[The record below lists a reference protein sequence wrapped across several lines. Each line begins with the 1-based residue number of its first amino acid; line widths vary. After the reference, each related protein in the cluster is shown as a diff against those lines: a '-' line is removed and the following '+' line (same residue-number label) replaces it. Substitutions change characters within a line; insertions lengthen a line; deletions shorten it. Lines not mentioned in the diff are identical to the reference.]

1 MRAAWILTSTWEVAS
16 RALQKGARPHPPR
29 ERLPRAKPPKV
40 RAEVALLQQ
49 DSRQSVRLSIALA
62 GSLLLGSFAN
72 PVSAQAVPLTL
83 KLSRRLADPANVT
96 PGKAR
101 PTTKLTAAAFGL
113 RLALSK
119 ELTSTRAADQ
129 APKTVAGS
137 GGAPQPATKSSAG
150 EILEPARTPR
160 ASAGDMEELV
170 LEVDVNQQRINDT
183 AIVLRAND
191 GVFFL
196 AEEDLDRWR
205 LRKPGVPA
213 LKYGGSNYY
222 PSDSIPGAKF
232 QLDRVKQTL
241 RITASAEAF
250 GETTSNI
257 TRAVQYSA
265 PILPQ
270 PGGFLNYN
278 LSATRST
285 DVSAVSGAFDLGFF
299 SRYGSLTSGFLAPTL
314 NASPTFTRLQTTY
327 VIDHPEALTSL
338 HLGDTI
344 NQGGTWGLPV
354 LFGGIQYGT
363 NFATQPGFVRTPTAL
378 TAGGQATL
386 PSTIDVYVNNALVS
400 RQTVPPGPFSI
411 TNIPIVSGSG
421 EARLVVRDLLGREQV
436 ITQPF
441 YGTATLL
448 KEGLA
453 DYSFEVGALRQNF
466 GVASSEYGKGLLTS
480 TYRKGVTDAFTAEL
494 RSELTE
500 GTSAIGVSTVNRV
513 ARLGVVSASLAAS
526 RGEAGTG
533 RLIAYGF
540 ERQGKEFSFSMGSRL
555 AGSDF
560 RQVGLQ
566 QDQPPRRRQDVV
578 SLGMPFGKLGSIA
591 LSRVLQKSA
600 GQPDTEVMTVG
611 YTLQLGSF
619 AQLGITALK
628 SVSDISSNSLFTT
641 LTIPLGSSVSA
652 SLGSERQR
660 ASETGR
666 SSSLTTTLQQ
676 SLPVGPGYG
685 YRIQDRDGSFL
696 ASLGLQNNVGT
707 YQLEASHARGANG
720 GTPVRVGVAGGVGLV
735 GGHPFLSRAIT
746 DSFGVVRV
754 ADYPD
759 VSVLQDNQVVGK
771 TDANGYAVLPRM
783 RAYDKNI
790 VSVDQND
797 LPLDAAIGRLKLVA
811 TPYFRS
817 GVLIDFPVK
826 RERGGTLRVVLED
839 GSDLPSGALSSIEGK
854 DEEFPVALRGEAYL
868 TGFEATNRI
877 RFTWKG
883 QGCTIDVP
891 YPTTTTESLPHLG
904 TFVCKGVKP

>member
-1 MRAAWILTSTWEVAS
+1 MRGAWILTSTWEAV
-16 RALQKGARPHPPR
+16 
-29 ERLPRAKPPKV
+29 RLPV
-40 RAEVALLQQ
+40 
-49 DSRQSVRLSIALA
+49 ALA
-62 GSLLLGSFAN
+62 GSVLLGSFAN

-83 KLSRRLADPANVT
+83 KLSRRLADSAIVDS
-96 PGKAR
+96 GKAVPKR
-101 PTTKLTAAAFGL
+101 KSAAAVPGL

-119 ELTSTRAADQ
+119 DLTITRIADKGP
-129 APKTVAGS
+129 APATSAGPVAGT
-137 GGAPQPATKSSAG
+137 GGAPPQPATNLSEG
-150 EILEPARTPR
+150 ETVAPARTPR

-170 LEVDVNQQRINDT
+170 LEVDVNQQGINDT
-183 AIVLRAND
+183 AVVLRAKD
-191 GVFFL
+191 GAFFV
-196 AEEDLDRWR
+196 AEEDLDHWR
-205 LRKPGVPA
+205 LRKPGVLA

-250 GETTSNI
+250 GDTKSNI
-257 TRAVQYSA
+257 TRADLYTA

-285 DVSAVSGAFDLGFF
+285 DVNTLAGAFDVGFF

-314 NASPTFTRLQTTY
+314 DTKPTLIRLQTTY
-327 VIDHPEALTSL
+327 EIDYPEKLTSL
-338 HLGDTI
+338 RLGDTI

-363 NFATQPGFVRTPTAL
+363 NFATQPGFIRTPTAL

-386 PSTIDVYVNNALVS
+386 PSTIDVFVNNALVS

-411 TNIPIVSGSG
+411 TNIPIVSGTG

-448 KEGLA
+448 KEGLT
-453 DYSFEVGALRQNF
+453 DYSFELGVQRQNF
-466 GVASSEYGKGLLTS
+466 GLTSGDYGKGLLTS
-480 TYRKGVTDAFTAEL
+480 TYRKGLTDSFTGEL
-494 RSELTE
+494 HSELT
-500 GTSAIGVSTVNRV
+500 GRTAAIGASTVYRV
-513 ARLGVVSASLAAS
+513 GRIGVVNAALAGS
-526 RGEAGTG
+526 HSDAGTG

-540 ERQGKEFSFSMGSRL
+540 ERQGREFSFSLSSQL
-555 AGSDF
+555 ADSDF

-566 QDQPPRRRQDVV
+566 PDQPPRRRQDVM
-578 SLGMPFGKLGSIA
+578 SMGIPFGRFGSVA
-591 LSRVLQKSA
+591 LSRVSQKSP
-600 GQPDTEVMTVG
+600 GQPDTEVMTFG

-619 AQLGITALK
+619 AQLGVTALRA
-628 SVSDISSNSLFTT
+628 VSDITSTSLFTT
-641 LTIPLGSSVSA
+641 LTIPLGSST
-652 SLGSERQR
+652 SLSVTSERQR
-660 ASETGR
+660 DSDTGGSR
-666 SSSLTTTLQQ
+666 SLTTTLQQ
-676 SLPVGPGYG
+676 SLPVGSGYG

-696 ASLGLQNNVGT
+696 GSLSMQNNVGT
-707 YQLEASHARGANG
+707 YQVEASHARGGEG
-720 GTPVRVGVAGGVGLV
+720 GTPVRLGVAGGIGLV
-735 GGHPFLSRAIT
+735 GGHPFFSRAIT
-746 DSFGVVRV
+746 DSFGIVRV
-754 ADYPD
+754 ADYPN
-759 VSVLQDNQVVGK
+759 VRVLQDYQVVGK

-797 LPLDAAIGRLKLVA
+797 LPLDAAIGSLKLVA

-826 RERGGTLRVVLED
+826 RERGGTLRVILDD
-839 GSDLPSGALSSIEGK
+839 GSDLPSGALSKIEGK

-883 QGCTIDVP
+883 QVCTIDVP
-891 YPTTTTESLPHLG
+891 YPVTTTESLPNLG
-904 TFVCKGVKP
+904 TFVCKGVQP

>member
-1 MRAAWILTSTWEVAS
+1 MRAAWTLTSTWPVAS
-16 RALQKGARPHPPR
+16 
-29 ERLPRAKPPKV
+29 LPV
-40 RAEVALLQQ
+40 
-49 DSRQSVRLSIALA
+49 ALA
-62 GSLLLGSFAN
+62 GSVLLGSFATALA
-72 PVSAQAVPLTL
+72 AQAVPLTL
-83 KLSRRLADPANVT
+83 KLSRRLADPANAV
-96 PGKAR
+96 PGKALAQTKSR
-101 PTTKLTAAAFGL
+101 AAASGLKLTLSRELTIKRMADVAPAPTT
-113 RLALSK
+113 
-119 ELTSTRAADQ
+119 
-129 APKTVAGS
+129 GS
-137 GGAPQPATKSSAG
+137 GGAPQPAAKSSQG
-150 EILEPARTPR
+150 EIIEPARTPR
-160 ASAGDMEELV
+160 TAAGELEELV
-170 LEVDVNQQRINDT
+170 LEVDVNQQGINET

-191 GVFFL
+191 GAFFV

-232 QLDRVKQTL
+232 QLDRVKQRL

-257 TRAVQYSA
+257 ARTVQYSA

-285 DVSAVSGAFDLGFF
+285 DVSTVSGAFDLGFF
-299 SRYGSLTSGFLAPTL
+299 SRFGSLTSGFLAPTL

-327 VIDHPEALTSL
+327 VIDQPQELTSL
-338 HLGDTI
+338 RLGDTI

-386 PSTIDVYVNNALVS
+386 PSTVDVFVNNALVS

-411 TNIPIVSGSG
+411 SNIPIVSGSG

-448 KEGLA
+448 KQGLT
-453 DYSFEVGALRQNF
+453 DYSFELGTLRRNF
-466 GVASSEYGKGLLTS
+466 GVASSEYGKGLVTS
-480 TYRKGVTDAFTAEL
+480 TYRTGVTDTFTAEL
-494 RSELTE
+494 HSEVTAST
-500 GTSAIGVSTVNRV
+500 GTVGVSTVNRV
-513 ARLGVVSASLAAS
+513 ARLGVVNASLAAS

-533 RLIAYGF
+533 RLLAYGF
-540 ERQGKEFSFSMGSRL
+540 ERQGREFSFSMSSRL
-555 AGSDF
+555 AGNDF

-566 QDQPPRRRQDVV
+566 ADQPPRRRQDVV
-578 SLGMPFGKLGSIA
+578 SLGLPFGRFGSVA
-591 LSRVLQKSA
+591 LSRVSQKSA
-600 GQPDTEVMTVG
+600 GQPDTEVMTLG

-628 SVSDISSNSLFTT
+628 SVSDISSNSVFTT
-641 LTIPLGSSVSA
+641 LTIPLGTSVSA
-652 SLGSERQR
+652 SISGERQR
-660 ASETGR
+660 NSETGR
-666 SSSLTTTLQQ
+666 SNSLTTTLQQ

-685 YRIQDRDGSFL
+685 YRIQDRDGSYL
-696 ASLGLQNNVGT
+696 ANLSLQNNVGT
-707 YQLEASHARGANG
+707 YQLEASRAQGGGG
-720 GTPVRVGVAGGVGLV
+720 GTPVRLGAAGGIGLV

-754 ADYPD
+754 ADYPN

-797 LPLDAAIGRLKLVA
+797 LPMDAAIGSLKLVA

-839 GSDLPSGALSSIEGK
+839 GSDLPSGALSKIEGK

-883 QGCTIDVP
+883 QRCTIDVP
-891 YPTTTTESLPHLG
+891 YPIATTESLPNLG
-904 TFVCKGVKP
+904 TFVCKGVQP